1 VPPAGTTLAIPP
13 VRVPAD
19 EEPGVAAGAS
29 PSLGTLPIAGFT
41 RRRLAWIVAALV
53 AGWILL
59 TFARQVGEAAD
70 ATARADRV
78 RAENVTIA
86 ADLARLTAEL
96 AFISDPRFVAQQARA
111 YGIGARKERPFT
123 LEAGASPLPGDAA
136 GSETRRVGYREV
148 ERTPLD
154 AWTQLLFGSGPSR

>member
-1 VPPAGTTLAIPP
+1 VPPAGTTMAIRPAP
-13 VRVPAD
+13 VPAD
-19 EEPGVAAGAS
+19 EEPGLPAGAS
-29 PSLGTLPIAGFT
+29 PSLRTLPIAGFT

-70 ATARADRV
+70 ATVRADRV
-78 RAENVTIA
+78 RAENVTIS

-96 AFISDPRFVAQQARA
+96 AFIQDPRFVAQQARA

-123 LEAGASPLPGDAA
+123 LAADASPLPGDAA

-148 ERTPLD
+148 ERTPLE
-154 AWTQLLFGSGPSR
+154 AWAQLLFGSGPSR